1 MVQLC
6 GLPAGVVSVEGEP
19 LRAVLLQQ
27 NHPNKLYYVAKI
39 GKILYL

>member
-27 NHPNKLYYVAKI
+27 NHPNKLYYEAKI